1 MMIKSAFIV
10 LISIV
15 VILLVHFAFMY
26 YYRYKF
32 RKDLDIPN
40 NGGTKMEKL
49 FFKVFSKFKHEPLC
63 LYVMIIEFIIYVGMV
78 ITMIKII

>member
-1 MMIKSAFIV
+1 MIRSIFIV
-10 LISIV
+10 LISII
-15 VILLVHFAFMY
+15 VILLIHFVFMY

-63 LYVMIIEFIIYVGMV
+63 LYVMIIEFIIYVGMI
-78 ITMIKII
+78 ITMLKLI

>member
-1 MMIKSAFIV
+1 MIRSIFIV

-15 VILLVHFAFMY
+15 VILLVHFVFMY

-63 LYVMIIEFIIYVGMV
+63 LYVMIIEFIIYIGMV

>member
-1 MMIKSAFIV
+1 MMVKSAFIV

-63 LYVMIIEFIIYVGMV
+63 LYVILIEYIIYVGII
-78 ITMIKII
+78 ITMLKLI

>member
-1 MMIKSAFIV
+1 MIRSIFIV

-15 VILLVHFAFMY
+15 VILLVHFVFMY

-32 RKDLDIPN
+32 RKDLDISD
-40 NGGTKMEKL
+40 NGNTKLERL
-49 FFKVFSKFKHEPLC
+49 LFKVFSKFKHEPLC
-63 LYVMIIEFIIYVGMV
+63 LYVMLIEFIIYVGMV

>member
-1 MMIKSAFIV
+1 MIRSIFIV

-15 VILLVHFAFMY
+15 VILLVHFVFMY

-63 LYVMIIEFIIYVGMV
+63 LYVMIIEFIIYVGMI
-78 ITMIKII
+78 ITMLKLI

>member
-1 MMIKSAFIV
+1 MIRSIFIV
-10 LISIV
+10 LISII
-15 VILLVHFAFMY
+15 VILLVHFVFMY

-32 RKDLDIPN
+32 RKDLDISD
-40 NGGTKMEKL
+40 NGNTKLERL

-78 ITMIKII
+78 INMIKFI

>member
-10 LISIV
+10 LISVV

-63 LYVMIIEFIIYVGMV
+63 LYVMIIEFIIYVGMI
-78 ITMIKII
+78 ITMLKLI

>member
-1 MMIKSAFIV
+1 MIRSIFIV

-40 NGGTKMEKL
+40 NGGTKIEKL

>member
-1 MMIKSAFIV
+1 MIVKSAFIV

-15 VILLVHFAFMY
+15 VILLVHFVFMY

-63 LYVMIIEFIIYVGMV
+63 LYAMIIEFIIYVGMI
-78 ITMIKII
+78 ITMLKLI